1 MPTDSPKK
9 ILTDAEM
16 EAIVTKHAQESN
28 PYPEVAR
35 IAASHVAVSKAL
47 KNTQRLLE
55 GLTPGGSEFFNDP
68 ERCAAFVRE
77 RLAGPFGTVKQKLE
91 QAEARIEQLETAL
104 LRIKTRTVCL
114 CSQSGNCGR
123 CMAEQ

>member
-47 KNTQRLLE
+47 KSALSGAGNAR
-55 GLTPGGSEFFNDP
+55 
-68 ERCAAFVRE
+68 RCRSGRDYSGKSAALSVDE
-77 RLAGPFGTVKQKLE
+77 
-91 QAEARIEQLETAL
+91 
-104 LRIKTRTVCL
+104 KTD
-114 CSQSGNCGR
+114 
-123 CMAEQ
+123 